1 MDWQEK
7 EQDPE
12 FEAFLRQFRPS
23 TPKALPSR
31 RRTVVALAV
40 AAALLLAVVVPI
52 RYWWTGSMSTPS
64 LPTRRDLRLTTAPN
78 GVPQVDAMLAMY
90 SPAEASERQVN
101 VSLPAVQPRKALSA
115 APPQYPPEAQR
126 LGLEGMVELRLTVDP
141 AGEVTKTERVT
152 SGVNLR
158 PDEENGA
165 ERVEYYSKN
174 PNALVLEAEN
184 AAREWRFEPARSST
198 AVMASFAFSLKAS
211 ADASKNPQAATGLP
225 TLSPREGLQRPG
237 PAPSN
242 SPVSANSGAQNRR
255 LRVGGAIKPPIRLVN
270 VNPVYPEDAKAA
282 GIEGVV
288 ILEIVIG
295 QDGSVIE
302 VQVVRSIPE
311 LDQAAI
317 DAVSQWQYQPTLLNG
332 EPVEIECTVTI
343 NFTLR

>member
-1 MDWQEK
+1 M
-7 EQDPE
+7 
-12 FEAFLRQFRPS
+12 
-23 TPKALPSR
+23 
-31 RRTVVALAV
+31 
-40 AAALLLAVVVPI
+40 
-52 RYWWTGSMSTPS
+52 
-64 LPTRRDLRLTTAPN
+64 
-78 GVPQVDAMLAMY
+78 
-90 SPAEASERQVN
+90 
-101 VSLPAVQPRKALSA
+101 
-115 APPQYPPEAQR
+115 
-126 LGLEGMVELRLTVDP
+126 
-141 AGEVTKTERVT
+141 TKTERVT

-184 AAREWRFEPARSST
+184 AAKEWRFEPARSST

-211 ADASKNPQAATGLP
+211 AAAEKNPQAAAGLP

-242 SPVSANSGAQNRR
+242 SPVSANSGAQTRR

-282 GIEGVV
+282 GIQGVV

-302 VQVVRSIPE
+302 VQVVRPSLNWIRPRSMPSISGSTSPPCST
-311 LDQAAI
+311 ASRSKSS
-317 DAVSQWQYQPTLLNG
+317 VP
-332 EPVEIECTVTI
+332 
-343 NFTLR
+343 